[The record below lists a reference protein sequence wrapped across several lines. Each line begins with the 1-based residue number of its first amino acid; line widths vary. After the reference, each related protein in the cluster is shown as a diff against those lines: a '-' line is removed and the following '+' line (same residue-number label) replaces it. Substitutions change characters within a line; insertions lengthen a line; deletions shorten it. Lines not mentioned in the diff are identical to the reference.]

1 MGKERI
7 EHEGTVVAVDKDY
20 ISVEILNKSACAACH
35 AKAVCGASDQAV
47 KVVEVAQDI
56 STLAADYQVGE
67 TVNVVMS
74 SAMGTQAIWLAYVVP
89 LIVLMASAAVAFPG
103 CRSHHHHDRHP
114 PRHVVHPHP
123 KAPPPHARHHKAPPP
138 PAGYRRAPAPA
149 RPVPAP
155 NRKVPPPKR

>member
-1 MGKERI
+1 MAKERI
-7 EHEGTVVAVDKDY
+7 EHEGKVISVDKDY

-89 LIVLMASAAVAFPG
+89 LIVLMASILVFSLCGASELAMGLGSLGIVSLYYLGVYLF
-103 CRSHHHHDRHP
+103 R
-114 PRHVVHPHP
+114 
-123 KAPPPHARHHKAPPP
+123 
-138 PAGYRRAPAPA
+138 
-149 RPVPAP
+149 
-155 NRKVPPPKR
+155 NRISKIFIFSIEKQAK